1 MKYND
6 EQNCRHFLDALRN
19 QLSGRDTIGKPFDCP
34 PPRWAS
40 LNREAKRSLE
50 SYNFAVN
57 EMVRRPYGKNKQ
69 MVFGWT
75 ED

>member
-1 MKYND
+1 VKYSNK
-6 EQNCRHFLDALRN
+6 QNAKHFLRALLN
-19 QLSGRDTIGKPFDCP
+19 QMDGNVLQPVDCP
-34 PPRWAS
+34 PSRWAS

-57 EMVRRPYGKNKQ
+57 EMVRKPYGKNKQ